1 MLTISEKYCFIKL
14 FAATNNNGQII
25 KIQCLWGMQKN
36 LATDFGPV
44 GLEFDLS
51 FRENLICNKNKTT
64 LELGT
69 EI

>member
-1 MLTISEKYCFIKL
+1 
-14 FAATNNNGQII
+14 
-25 KIQCLWGMQKN
+25 MQKN
-36 LATDFGPV
+36 LATDFGPA
-44 GLEFDLS
+44 GSEFDLS